1 MNLIP
6 MDPVEIRQDYI
17 ALLRTEGVSEQ
28 TAREQSENPADRI
41 DLPLPGNLR
50 LGESTIEGQGLFAA
64 SAISAGA
71 TLMPA
76 RLSGKRTAAGR
87 FVNHSPEPN
96 VKMVPE
102 GEDLVMVALRDIDT
116 GEELVSDYRVTR
128 STVRAIEK
136 ARLEEYHRKV
146 DALEAGLSQFEQIE
160 VPTKHRFLSN
170 PGMYIREATAPA
182 GSILTS
188 KEHLTDHPFVM
199 LSGEQSILEPDG
211 TWKRVAAP
219 FMGFTK
225 AGSRRVV
232 MIHADTTMVTFHA
245 TEETDL
251 DSVEESLFR
260 MRTEH
265 LPAIPGKLAEL
276 QAIQHGKN
284 SQIIRGTSA

>member
-1 MNLIP
+1 MNSMTTP
-6 MDPVEIRQDYI
+6 EIHQDYLT
-17 ALLRTEGVSEQ
+17 LLETEGISEQ
-28 TAREQSENPADRI
+28 TAREQSENTLDRI
-41 DLPLPGNLR
+41 DLPLPESLR
-50 LGESTIEGQGLFAA
+50 LGESAIEGRGLFAA
-64 SAISAGA
+64 SAIHAGER
-71 TLMPA
+71 LMPA
-76 RLSGKRTAAGR
+76 RVSGKRTAAGR

-96 VKMVPE
+96 VEMIPD
-102 GEDLVMVALRDIDT
+102 GGDIAMVALRDIAE

-128 STVRAIEK
+128 GVVRAIEK

-146 DALEAGLSQFEQIE
+146 DELEAGLSQFEQIE

-211 TWKRVAAP
+211 TWKRIAAP
-219 FMGFTK
+219 YMGFTK

-232 MIHADTTMVTFHA
+232 MIHSDTTMVTFHA

>member
-1 MNLIP
+1 
-6 MDPVEIRQDYI
+6 MDTQEIIRDFR
-17 ALLRTEGVSEQ
+17 ALLEEEGISEQ
-28 TAREQSENPADRI
+28 TAREQSENTLDLADPV
-41 DLPLPGNLR
+41 LPEGIR
-50 LGESTIEGQGLFAA
+50 LGDSRIEGRGLFAS
-64 SAISAGA
+64 SAISAG
-71 TLMPA
+71 TVVMPA

-96 VKMVPE
+96 VGMVAE
-102 GEDLVMVALRDIDT
+102 GGDILMVALRDVAD
-116 GEELVSDYRVTR
+116 GEELVSDYRATR
-128 STVRAIEK
+128 AVVRAIEK

-146 DALEAGLSQFEQIE
+146 DELEAGLSQFEQIE

-211 TWKRVAAP
+211 TWKRITAP

-232 MIHADTTMVTFHA
+232 VIHADTTMVTFHA
-245 TEETDL
+245 TEETNL

-265 LPAIPGKLAEL
+265 LPAVPGKLEEL
-276 QAIQHGKN
+276 RSIQHGK
-284 SQIIRGTSA
+284 SSMIIRGTD

>member
-1 MNLIP
+1 MNTQDLH
-6 MDPVEIRQDYI
+6 QDYLT
-17 ALLRTEGVSEQ
+17 LLKTEGVSEQ
-28 TAREQSENPADRI
+28 TAREQSENTLDQI
-41 DLPLPGNLR
+41 DLPLPGNIR
-50 LGESTIEGQGLFAA
+50 LGESTIEGRGLFAA

-71 TLMPA
+71 QLMPA

-96 VKMVPE
+96 VGMVPE
-102 GEDLVMVALRDIDT
+102 GWDIVLVALRDIAE
-116 GEELVSDYRVTR
+116 GEELVSDYRVNR
-128 STVRAIEK
+128 GVVRAIEK

-146 DALEAGLSQFEQIE
+146 DELEAGLSQFKQIE
-160 VPTKHRFLSN
+160 VPTTHRFLSN

-232 MIHADTTMVTFHA
+232 IIHSDTTMVTFHA
-245 TEETDL
+245 TEETNL
-251 DSVEESLFR
+251 DTVEESLFR

-265 LPAIPGKLAEL
+265 LPAIPGKLDEL
-276 QAIQHGKN
+276 HAIQHGEN
-284 SQIIRGTSA
+284 SRTIRGTDA

>member
-1 MNLIP
+1 MTIP
-6 MDPVEIRQDYI
+6 EIHQDYLT
-17 ALLRTEGVSEQ
+17 LLEREGVSEQ
-28 TAREQSENPADRI
+28 TAREQSENKADLI
-41 DLPLPGNLR
+41 DLPLPESVR
-50 LGESTIEGQGLFAA
+50 MGESPIEGQGLFSA
-64 SAISAGA
+64 SAISAG
-71 TLMPA
+71 TRIMPA
-76 RLSGKRTAAGR
+76 RVSGKRTAAGR

-96 VKMVPE
+96 VVMAPE
-102 GEDLVMVALRDIDT
+102 EGDIVMVALRDVVE

-128 STVRAIEK
+128 DVVRAIEK

-146 DALEAGLSQFEQIE
+146 DELEAGLSQFEQIE

-211 TWKRVAAP
+211 TWKRIAAP
-219 FMGFTK
+219 YMGFTK

-232 MIHADTTMVTFHA
+232 MIHSDTTMVTFHA

-265 LPAIPGKLAEL
+265 LPAIPGKLEEL
-276 QAIQHGKN
+276 RSIQHGKN
-284 SQIIRGTSA
+284 SRIIRGTDQ